1 MQAQL
6 KKNIRLSLRLQ
17 VHKSTR
23 LRVGRSRLFQ
33 DYGRKVEDQ
42 TSKVFRPLSQ
52 QKKDLTAQTI
62 TSSKQVCHRTLIR
75 QLWQAFLFSKYANH
89 SHHFCQRRRF
99 LFCHEMYFFMR
110 FHCNLYCTEQC
121 VFFPRED
128 VKIPSRGNFYNYAI
142 KIQ

>member
-1 MQAQL
+1 MQSTEKFLIYASRT

-23 LRVGRSRLFQ
+23 LRVGRSRLFY

-52 QKKDLTAQTI
+52 QKKDLTAQAI

-75 QLWQAFLFSKYANH
+75 
-89 SHHFCQRRRF
+89 
-99 LFCHEMYFFMR
+99 
-110 FHCNLYCTEQC
+110 
-121 VFFPRED
+121 
-128 VKIPSRGNFYNYAI
+128 
-142 KIQ
+142 